1 MTKKEYILA
10 VIDTFPNWEMWRW
23 IKAMVQNDQLD
34 ERTIN
39 LLVIMLN
46 NMMDKITAAVKESKL
61 IKKIDARQNL
71 DKQKQKQAEQDAK
84 SLEELDSKLSNF

>member
-10 VIDTFPNWEMWRW
+10 VIDTFPDWEKWWW

-46 NMMDKITAAVKESKL
+46 NMMDKITTAIKESK
-61 IKKIDARQNL
+61 IIEKIDARQNL
-71 DKQKQKQAEQDAK
+71 DKQKQRQAEQDAK
-84 SLEELDSKLSNF
+84 SLEELDSKLNNF

>member
-1 MTKKEYILA
+1 MTKKEYILS
-10 VIDTFPNWEMWRW
+10 VLDTFPDWEMWWW

-39 LLVIMLN
+39 MLVIMLN
-46 NMMDKITAAVKESKL
+46 NMMDKITTAIKESKL
-61 IKKIDARQNL
+61 IERIDARQNL

-84 SLEELDSKLSNF
+84 SLEELDSKLSDF

>member
-1 MTKKEYILA
+1 ML
-10 VIDTFPNWEMWRW
+10 DTFPDWEMWWW

-39 LLVIMLN
+39 MLVIMLN
-46 NMMDKITAAVKESKL
+46 NMMDKITTAIKESKL
-61 IKKIDARQNL
+61 IERIDARQNL

-84 SLEELDSKLSNF
+84 SLEELDSKLSDF

>member
-10 VIDTFPNWEMWRW
+10 VIDTFPDWEMWRW

-39 LLVIMLN
+39 MLVIILN
-46 NMMDKITAAVKESKL
+46 NAMDKITTAVKESKL
-61 IKKIDARQNL
+61 IEKIDTRKNL
-71 DKQKQKQAEQDAK
+71 DKQKQEQAKQD
-84 SLEELDSKLSNF
+84 EETLKDLDSKLNDL

>member
-61 IKKIDARQNL
+61 IEKIDARQNL